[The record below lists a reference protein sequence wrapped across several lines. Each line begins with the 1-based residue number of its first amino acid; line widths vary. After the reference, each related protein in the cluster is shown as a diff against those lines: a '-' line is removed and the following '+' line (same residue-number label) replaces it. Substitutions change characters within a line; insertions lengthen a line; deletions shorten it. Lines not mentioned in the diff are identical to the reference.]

1 MTGKPLRILTV
12 SHFFEAHG
20 GGIERVAGHLCR
32 RFADN
37 GIETSWAASDADLP
51 PEGKVDAV
59 PIACLQPM
67 EKRNG
72 LPMPIPR
79 MRGIAAL
86 ARAVRGSDSV
96 VMHDALYATSILAM
110 VAAKIYRKRT
120 VLVQHIASVPFSS
133 RILRFA
139 MALAN
144 RLVTRPMLR
153 AADARVFISDTVR
166 HELLGTPARH
176 SYRLLFN
183 GVDRSIFHPS
193 RDSTG
198 DGGSP
203 ARGRRVLFVGRYV
216 EKKGLSVIRALATLR
231 PDLEISLAGAGSI
244 RPGAWGLGNV
254 RDLGTRTPMELAD
267 LYRTADLLLLPSV
280 GEGYPL
286 VIQEAMACGLP
297 VICGAPVHLAD
308 PDAAVWLRGV
318 NIDLRDPMGSARRC
332 ADAIDGLA
340 LTDAERDAM
349 AAHALAHYDW
359 DKMARSVIALAGNSQ
374 AVAPTENRQGSVAD
388 G

>member
-1 MTGKPLRILTV
+1 MTGAPLRILTV

-32 RFADN
+32 RFVDN
-37 GIETSWAASDADLP
+37 GIEASWAASDADLP
-51 PEGKVDAV
+51 PEGKVVAV
-59 PIACLQPM
+59 PIACLQLM

-110 VAAKIYRKRT
+110 VAAKIYRKPT
-120 VLVQHIASVPFSS
+120 VLVQHIAGVPFSS
-133 RILRFA
+133 RILRLA

-166 HELLGTPARH
+166 HELLGTPARLPY
-176 SYRLLFN
+176 SLLFN
-183 GVDRSIFHPS
+183 GVDRGIFHPS
-193 RDSTG
+193 RHSTG
-198 DGGSP
+198 DGGTP

-254 RDLGTRTPMELAD
+254 RDLGARTPMELAD

-297 VICGAPVHLAD
+297 VVCGAPVHLAD

-318 NIDLRDPMGSARRC
+318 NIDLRDRLGSARRC
-332 ADAIDGLA
+332 AEAIDGLA

>member
-12 SHFFEAHG
+12 SHFFEMHG

-37 GIETSWAASDADLP
+37 GIEASWAASDADPP

-59 PIACLQPM
+59 PIACLQLM

-79 MRGIAAL
+79 IRGVATL
-86 ARAVRGSDSV
+86 ARAVRSSDAV
-96 VMHDALYATSILAM
+96 VVHDALYLTSILAM
-110 VAAKIYRKRT
+110 VVAKIYRKRT
-120 VLVQHIASVPFSS
+120 VLIQHIASVPFSS
-133 RILRFA
+133 RILRFS

-144 RLVTRPMLR
+144 LVITRPMLW
-153 AADARVFISDTVR
+153 AADARVFISDSVR
-166 HELLGTPARH
+166 HELLGTPARC

-183 GVDRSIFHPS
+183 GVDRTIFHPS
-193 RDSTG
+193 DIVTGPEDS
-198 DGGSP
+198 S
-203 ARGRRVLFVGRYV
+203 AQGRRVLFVGRYV
-216 EKKGLSVIRALATLR
+216 EKKGLSVIHALATLR
-231 PDLEISLAGAGSI
+231 PDLEFLLAGTGSI
-244 RPGAWGLGNV
+244 RPGDWGLGNV
-254 RDLGTRTPMELAD
+254 HDLGTRTPAELAE

-308 PDAAVWLRGV
+308 PDATVWLRGV
-318 NIDLRDPMGSARRC
+318 SIDLRDSRGSARRC

-340 LTDAERDAM
+340 LTAAERGAM
-349 AAHALAHYDW
+349 AGHALAHYDW
-359 DKMARSVIALAGNSQ
+359 EKMARTVIAMASNGD
-374 AVAPTENRQGSVAD
+374 AVASARHRQVD
-388 G
+388 VPDE